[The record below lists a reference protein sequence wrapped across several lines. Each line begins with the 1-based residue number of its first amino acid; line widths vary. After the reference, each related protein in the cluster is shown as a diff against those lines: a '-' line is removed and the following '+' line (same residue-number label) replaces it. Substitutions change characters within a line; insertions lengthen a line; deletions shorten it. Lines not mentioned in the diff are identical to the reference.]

1 MSRSSKLFLSSRRYY
16 YLVHSQNIFPIM
28 YSIWIGLIW
37 FMVFNATFNNISV
50 ISLFH
55 MEAEHSFRISKCIEV
70 NNNCQIS
77 SVLLSSGNISKSNLI
92 FVGLC
97 YNIIHDISEKGE
109 ENNDFIL
116 IRMWCLACDQKTIIL
131 TTLSLIPL
139 LYMFVWLFD
148 SV

>member
-1 MSRSSKLFLSSRRYY
+1 
-16 YLVHSQNIFPIM
+16 
-28 YSIWIGLIW
+28 
-37 FMVFNATFNNISV
+37 
-50 ISLFH
+50 
-55 MEAEHSFRISKCIEV
+55 MEAEHSIRISKCMEV

-77 SVLLSSGNISKSNLI
+77 SVLLSSGNMSKSNLI

-97 YNIIHDISEKGE
+97 YIIIHDISEKGE

-148 SV
+148 GV

>member
-1 MSRSSKLFLSSRRYY
+1 
-16 YLVHSQNIFPIM
+16 
-28 YSIWIGLIW
+28 
-37 FMVFNATFNNISV
+37 MVFNATFNNISV

-55 MEAEHSFRISKCIEV
+55 MEAEHSFRISKCMEV

-77 SVLLSSGNISKSNLI
+77 SVLLSSGNMSKSNLI

-109 ENNDFIL
+109 ENSDFIL

-131 TTLSLIPL
+131 STLSLIPL

-148 SV
+148 GV